1 MIEVKIPQAFFNDHI
16 NRSENPA
23 DLIAAITHSN
33 KSSFTVQLT
42 DSQYSELHS
51 DASYYSDGA
60 DYSHLR
66 SIVKSAQAT
75 LKALEMAVA

>member
-23 DLIAAITHSN
+23 DLIAAIIHSN
-33 KSSFTVQLT
+33 KTSFTVQLT
-42 DSQYSELHS
+42 DNQYAELYS
-51 DASYYSDGA
+51 DASYYADGA
-60 DYSHLR
+60 DYSYLR
-66 SIVKSAQAT
+66 SLVKSAQAT